1 MMEQRGRIWMSVLQ
15 ALNTK
20 KFKNDIRATWKNINE
35 ILNRRQDFIV
45 NIIVWHTANL
55 DLSAE

>member
-1 MMEQRGRIWMSVLQ
+1 MSVLQ
-15 ALNTK
+15 ALNTM

-55 DLSAE
+55 DLSVE